1 MDRNLLKTQLP
12 TLLGPHIPKNV
23 RQYKWKFFDGTFPR
37 GAFGFHFDPQPFEG
51 KIVVK
56 TEEAT
61 IIKVKPSEFYILDRQ
76 LITDDLPEGTRVK
89 VTPYAR
95 RRFDG
100 LRADTPEE
108 RIEKYADGTQF
119 VVKTHVL
126 GSAPAPLPVPKP
138 RCPELAAMI
147 DCIETMPAPDGARHI
162 SHLLVDAGARDFS
175 CVDPD
180 PVDIFKT
187 PPALRFSVTT
197 EKFTG
202 EVVVLY
208 NRGPDLYAV
217 ELYQAGEQVEAV
229 DEVYFDMLGETLERL
244 IDDGK
249 WRRIQVEALLKT
261 GLRQSA

>member
-1 MDRNLLKTQLP
+1 MDRNLLKSQLP
-12 TLLGPHIPKNV
+12 TLLSPHIPKNV
-23 RQYKWKFFDGTFPR
+23 RRYTGSFFDGTFPR
-37 GAFGFHFDPQPFEG
+37 GVFGHYVDPQPFEG

-56 TEEAT
+56 TEDAL
-61 IIKVKPSEFYILDRQ
+61 IIKVKPSLFNIVDRQ
-76 LITDDLPEGTRVK
+76 LTTNDFPEGTRVK

-95 RRFDG
+95 HRFDG
-100 LRADTPEE
+100 LRADTPKREICE
-108 RIEKYADGTQF
+108 LDG
-119 VVKTHVL
+119 VAYPIKTHVL

-147 DCIETMPAPDGARHI
+147 ECIETMPAPDGARHI

-197 EKFTG
+197 EKFSG

-217 ELYQAGEQVEAV
+217 ELYQAGEQVEVV